1 MILSALRIVPAGA
14 KTPPM
19 ASEFH
24 PSRRKSI
31 WECGAAGRRLRPVQ
45 VLPASAPDRVLCA
58 RSAALPALVDIR
70 SETGNAM
77 SYQWDKERPPAT
89 DLTQHV
95 KSRSTWVRLL
105 FMLLFAVI
113 FYIAEMVLFAV
124 AAIQFLFKLF
134 SGAPN
139 ARLTGFGASLALF
152 LAEVA
157 AFLTYN
163 TEDMPFPFA
172 DWPYPEPRD

>member
-1 MILSALRIVPAGA
+1 MS
-14 KTPPM
+14 
-19 ASEFH
+19 
-24 PSRRKSI
+24 
-31 WECGAAGRRLRPVQ
+31 
-45 VLPASAPDRVLCA
+45 

-77 SYQWDKERPPAT
+77 SYQWDKEGPPAT
-89 DLTQHV
+89 ELTQHV

-172 DWPYPEPRD
+172 DWPYPEPGD

>member
-1 MILSALRIVPAGA
+1 MAPPGLRSGAFKSYRPRPRIVYCVP
-14 KTPPM
+14 
-19 ASEFH
+19 
-24 PSRRKSI
+24 
-31 WECGAAGRRLRPVQ
+31 
-45 VLPASAPDRVLCA
+45 

-77 SYQWDKERPPAT
+77 SYQWDKEGPPAS

-139 ARLTGFGASLALF
+139 ARLTGFGAGLALF

-172 DWPYPEPRD
+172 DWPDPERGD